1 MAINFPSTNGQA
13 TDGSYT
19 YTVAGITYSWNGSS
33 WTAAGAGASAT
44 DRTLFSVNTNSSGS
58 AALSYTSATGVFD
71 YTPPNL
77 SSYLTSESDPV
88 YSAAPAAGITN
99 ANITNWNS
107 AYGWGD
113 HSIGGYLTA
122 LGSIGGHSDV
132 TLGTPQ
138 LNEILQYDGSAWV
151 NQTNS
156 GGLQLRTTA
165 SVTQSI
171 ASLGISNTQIST
183 PKSYALMKI
192 QTTHA
197 AWVTLYSDTNSRTSD
212 AGRLE
217 TTDPTPG
224 SGVLS
229 EVITTGAQTQMITPA
244 TVCFNESGTGTT
256 YVKIVNKSGSTVNLS
271 VTLTY
276 LQLEA

>member
-1 MAINFPSTNGQA
+1 MAINFPSTAGQA

-44 DRTLFSVNTNSSGS
+44 DRTLFSVNTNSAGS
-58 AALSYTSATGVFD
+58 PSLSYTSGTGVFD
-71 YTPPNL
+71 YTPPDL
-77 SSYLTSESDPV
+77 TGFLTSESDPV
-88 YSAAPAAGITN
+88 YSAAPAAGITST
-99 ANITNWNS
+99 NITNWN
-107 AYGWGD
+107 AAHGWGD
-113 HSIGGYLTA
+113 HSTQGYLTA

-138 LNEILQYDGSAWV
+138 VNEVLQYDGSAWV
-151 NQTNS
+151 NTTNT
-156 GGLQLRTTA
+156 GGLQTRKTV

-171 ASLGISNTQIST
+171 ANNTAANVSIST
-183 PKSYALMKI
+183 AKGFALYSI
-192 QTTHA
+192 ETSHA
-197 AWVTLYSDTNSRTSD
+197 AWVTLYTDTTSRTND
-212 AGRLE
+212 ASRVE

-229 EVITTGAQTQMITPA
+229 EVITTGAVTQLITPG
-244 TVCFNESGTGTT
+244 TICFNSGSVATT
-256 YVKIVNKSGSTVNLS
+256 YAKIVNKSGSTANVQ

-276 LQLEA
+276 LQLEV

>member
-1 MAINFPSTNGQA
+1 MAINFPSTAGQA

-44 DRTLFSVNTNSSGS
+44 DRTLFSVNTNSAGS
-58 AALSYTSATGVFD
+58 PALSYTSATGVFD
-71 YTPPNL
+71 YTPPDL
-77 SSYLTSESDPV
+77 TGFLTSESDPV
-88 YSAAPAAGITN
+88 YSAAPAAGITST
-99 ANITNWNS
+99 NITNWN
-107 AYGWGD
+107 AAHGWGD
-113 HSIGGYLTA
+113 HSTQGYLTA

-138 LNEILQYDGSAWV
+138 VNEVLQYDGSAWV
-151 NQTNS
+151 NTTNT
-156 GGLQLRTTA
+156 GGLQTRKTA

-171 ASLGISNTQIST
+171 ANNTAANVSIST
-183 PKSYALMKI
+183 AKGFALYSI
-192 QTTHA
+192 ETSHA
-197 AWVTLYSDTNSRTSD
+197 AWVTLYTDTTSRTND
-212 AGRLE
+212 ASRVE

-229 EVITTGAQTQMITPA
+229 EVITTGAVTQLITPG
-244 TVCFNESGTGTT
+244 TICFNSGSVATT
-256 YVKIVNKSGSTVNLS
+256 YAKIVNKSGSTANVQ

-276 LQLEA
+276 LQLEV

>member
-197 AWVTLYSDTNSRTSD
+197 AWVTLYFCTSARTSD
-212 AGRLE
+212 ASRVE

-229 EVITTGAQTQMITPA
+229 EVITDSNNTCCMGNIIQ
-244 TVCFNESGTGTT
+244 
-256 YVKIVNKSGSTVNLS
+256 
-271 VTLTY
+271 
-276 LQLEA
+276 

>member
-1 MAINFPSTNGQA
+1 MAINFPSTGGQP

>member
-1 MAINFPSTNGQA
+1 MAINFPSTAGQA

-19 YTVAGITYSWNGSS
+19 YTVAGIVYSWNGSS
-33 WTAAGAGASAT
+33 WGAAGAGASAT
-44 DRTLFSVNTNSSGS
+44 DRSLFSVTTNAAGT
-58 AALSYTSATGVFD
+58 AALSYTSSTGVFD

-171 ASLGISNTQIST
+171 ASLGVSNTQIST

-256 YVKIVNKSGSTVNLS
+256 YVKIVNKSGSTANVG